1 MRLSKVSKMPRQELL
16 FLAKLMAPSEVFP
29 LESSSSSILE
39 ETIVSSLGALF
50 STEPLLLPELET
62 FFFHRLSR
70 ILVVN
75 PQPEDLEAWSVRL
88 DLALGERILR
98 EIQPL
103 LQVLHIMGWADGR
116 LSAEELE
123 VYDAVFSRLNVLR
136 PFRNR
141 IIEICTQP
149 VPRATLVAD
158 LQQITHH
165 RERAEQLLSF
175 AWVVAMV
182 DSETHEAEINAFHD
196 LADILQFSRD
206 ERRDIAEQTVVRLR
220 RLRREEPGISGP
232 EAALRVS
239 GADSFVQRVAGLS
252 FLPVLSRGRFGRS
265 STALPSGV
273 EALHSLTLFSKL
285 CILSGP
291 EFSLLDRI
299 VLLMALL
306 VVETD

>member
-1 MRLSKVSKMPRQELL
+1 MRLAKVSRMPRQELL
-16 FLAKLMAPSEVFP
+16 FLAKLVSPSEVFP
-29 LESSSSSILE
+29 LEGSSNSDLE
-39 ETIVSSLGALF
+39 EIIFSALGSMF
-50 STEPLLLPELET
+50 STDPLLLPELET

-70 ILVVN
+70 ILAVT
-75 PQPEDLEAWSVRL
+75 PDTEDLDTWSRTL
-88 DLALGERILR
+88 NLALGERILK

-116 LSAEELE
+116 LSSEELE
-123 VYDAVFSRLNVLR
+123 MYDAVFSRLNVLR

-158 LQQITHH
+158 LQAVTHH
-165 RERAEQLLSF
+165 RERAEQMLSF

-182 DSETHEAEINAFHD
+182 DSETHESEIAAFHD
-196 LADILQFSRD
+196 LADILEFSSD
-206 ERRDIAEQTVVRLR
+206 ERREIAERTMVALR
-220 RLRREEPGISGP
+220 KLRREEPGISGP

-252 FLPVLSRGRFGRS
+252 FLPVLSRGRFGG
-265 STALPSGV
+265 TVQGPSGL
-273 EALHSLTLFSKL
+273 EALQSLTLFSKL

-306 VVETD
+306 IVETD

>member
-1 MRLSKVSKMPRQELL
+1 MPRQELL
-16 FLAKLMAPSEVFP
+16 FLAKLMAPSEIFP
-29 LESSSSSILE
+29 LESSSNSILE
-39 ETIVSSLGALF
+39 ETIISALSAMF
-50 STEPLLLPELET
+50 STEPLLMPELET

-70 ILVVN
+70 ILQVK
-75 PQPEDLEAWSVRL
+75 PQPESLEDWGAAL

-103 LQVLHIMGWADGR
+103 LQVLHLMGWADGK

-149 VPRATLVAD
+149 VPRATIVAD

-165 RERAEQLLSF
+165 RERAEQMLSF

-182 DSETHEAEINAFHD
+182 DQETHEAEIDAFHD
-196 LADILQFSRD
+196 LAEILQFSLD
-206 ERRDIAEQTVVRLR
+206 QRREIAERTVVNLR
-220 RLRREEPGISGP
+220 RLKREEPGISGP

-252 FLPVLSRGRFGRS
+252 FLPVLSRGRFGHA
-265 STALPSGV
+265 TEIPSGV

-291 EFSLLDRI
+291 EFSLLDRV
-299 VLLMALL
+299 VLLLALL
-306 VVETD
+306 IVETD

>member
-1 MRLSKVSKMPRQELL
+1 MRLSKVSKMPRQELV
-16 FLAKLMAPSEVFP
+16 FLAKMMAPSEVFP
-29 LESSSSSILE
+29 LESSSTSILE
-39 ETIVSSLGALF
+39 ETIISSLGALF

-70 ILVVN
+70 ILSVK
-75 PQPEDLEAWSVRL
+75 PAPDDLEAWSEAL

-103 LQVLHIMGWADGR
+103 LQVLHIMGWADGH

-141 IIEICTQP
+141 IIEICTHS

-158 LQQITHH
+158 LQQVTHH

-182 DSETHEAEINAFHD
+182 DSETHEAEIDAFHD
-196 LADILQFSRD
+196 LAEILQFSRD
-206 ERRDIAEQTVVRLR
+206 ERRDIAERTVVRLR
-220 RLRREEPGISGP
+220 KLRRDEPGISGP

-252 FLPVLSRGRFGRS
+252 FLPVLSRGRFGS
-265 STALPSGV
+265 SVAMTHGP

-306 VVETD
+306 LVETA

>member
-1 MRLSKVSKMPRQELL
+1 MRLFKVSKMPRQELL

-29 LESSSSSILE
+29 LESSSNSILE
-39 ETIVSSLGALF
+39 ETIISSLGSMF
-50 STEPLLLPELET
+50 STEPLLIPELET

-70 ILVVN
+70 ILQVK
-75 PQPEDLEAWSVRL
+75 PQPDALEDWSLAL

-103 LQVLHIMGWADGR
+103 LQVLHLMGWADGK
-116 LSAEELE
+116 LSSEELE

-149 VPRATLVAD
+149 VPRATIVAD

-182 DSETHEAEINAFHD
+182 DQETHEEEINAFHD
-196 LADILQFSRD
+196 LADILQFSRNQ
-206 ERRDIAEQTVVRLR
+206 RREIAERTVVSLR
-220 RLRREEPGISGP
+220 RIKREEPGISGP
-232 EAALRVS
+232 EAALRAS

-252 FLPVLSRGRFGRS
+252 FLPVLSRGRFGHS
-265 STALPSGV
+265 SSMPTGV

-291 EFSLLDRI
+291 EFSLLDRV
-299 VLLMALL
+299 VLLLALL
-306 VVETD
+306 IVETD